1 MKKGLKVF
9 LIILAILIV
18 LWGGLILIYPKYHD
32 WKNKK
37 DAEKSR
43 AEQEE
48 AFSKIEFT
56 VPEGYTVKDEPES
69 WFMPELRCGDPDDIL
84 SVIRMQAWDREH
96 YNAMSVDSLL
106 DNCKPSADRPGEIL
120 RGPEEVDIGGLKGK
134 MMVVRSDQV
143 SEDLGV
149 HFSYQDTYYML
160 QSDEYL
166 YKFTG
171 HIDDVLMFERDD
183 LETNPCMTGF
193 DQFINSIKLK

>member
-1 MKKGLKVF
+1 MGRIAYLVYYITNYKFVQN
-9 LIILAILIV
+9 
-18 LWGGLILIYPKYHD
+18 PK
-32 WKNKK
+32 N
-37 DAEKSR
+37 
-43 AEQEE
+43 
-48 AFSKIEFT
+48 
-56 VPEGYTVKDEPES
+56 
-69 WFMPELRCGDPDDIL
+69 
-84 SVIRMQAWDREH
+84 
-96 YNAMSVDSLL
+96 
-106 DNCKPSADRPGEIL
+106 
-120 RGPEEVDIGGLKGK
+120 
-134 MMVVRSDQV
+134 RSDQV